1 MARKISASNAVVQAI
16 ETAASLYG
24 VRSYRMNS
32 RTFTVPRGDGTDRP
46 MFMGMWK
53 DEVGTVHRKGM
64 ADLLLTP
71 QVPLSKLQPPT
82 ALVHIPMNH
91 NTTRG
96 LLGEAK
102 ITVVLWV
109 ECKSGMGKLRVEQKA
124 FRDDVLEAGAYYI
137 EARDD
142 ADDVV
147 AWFEKMGVRR

>member
-1 MARKISASNAVVQAI
+1 
-16 ETAASLYG
+16 
-24 VRSYRMNS
+24 MNS

-53 DEVGTVHRKGM
+53 DEFGIVHRKGM

-71 QVPLSKLQPPT
+71 QVPALKLQPPT

-91 NTTRG
+91 NTTGG
-96 LLGEAK
+96 LPVEAK

-109 ECKSGMGKLRVEQKA
+109 ECKSGEGVLSKDQRE
-124 FRDDVLEAGAYYI
+124 FRDDVRKAGAYYI
-137 EARDD
+137 EAHDD
-142 ADDVV
+142 ANDVV